1 MADYYVYIPCPGS
14 TGTQFYSNVAPTYPG
29 AFIRFDSGSD
39 PLQYGKCFHV
49 MLVSLEVPPTP
60 LVSINWSTVVYSFWN
75 NKCSD
80 CVEEA
85 PCGDCPPGYALVDG
99 ECVLIESVPANYT
112 GGLLQVEPGSET
124 QVYSAFGLVLYPDI
138 SGLTLPLLGY
148 GYKTLIGA
156 SCITTIP
163 YTVKTNNGAGVLVTP
178 LLNGVQSKLWG
189 CSNTYPTCQTGT
201 PIGNR
206 GRLMTTGVWSAG
218 YPINTELS
226 FEFCVTIENTKQYLI
241 GIAGDNKVK
250 IYIDNVLHVYLD
262 VDGSPSYCAEAVGN
276 PRIYWHVF
284 PITLTAGQHTVKL
297 SGINIDGPAS
307 FGGEIYDIDLATFQS
322 TLTNPA
328 SAAPN
333 CGNVPADLDPY
344 IIFSTKDY
352 IGQYIPDPDD
362 PGVWTCP
369 DGYTLDECNG
379 IPQCTKI
386 TTVPVIPCAYQLVSC
401 CDSTIYLAS
410 LIDLPES
417 TNYILLANNAGS
429 SIPIGCYSISPYIE
443 SGAGIPIFEYNINY
457 ATSLGCNAAPF
468 ICNAYCGI
476 CICTRVRVK
485 PESAVPGSPVVLDLF
500 YWTCEFETNEGT
512 TFPISAILNVPL
524 DGSWTDYVCVSDFY
538 TLLNIFDFEDK
549 GDCQLDIA
557 TDTFECPNYYQ
568 IINCQDT
575 TQIIC
580 VSNDLSS
587 EFASGLSI
595 QVSAYPEICWYIEE
609 LLVPCLSPVTVVVT
623 QTFVNCEVCEETLK
637 TYYKLINCIDPLV
650 VVYTETDVSAS
661 IGSVIAVNEYPDDCW
676 TIEVS
681 ALAVSPVDVTGVIE
695 FASCEECGRQFY
707 LLEDCNTENPEPNI
721 ITSTDLSLY
730 VGQVITLE
738 YCPEICWLVSE
749 TDVSSENEVINVTGL
764 YTTCEICQI
773 MVLPCL
779 CSIVTN
785 NIQTGLR
792 FQYYDCDGVLRL
804 TPPLTLG
811 QNSEKVCAK
820 SWVNAI
826 DVEYFGE
833 CLDSVCPN
841 DSQPIKSI
849 RPGYNTPGCTP
860 EKYEKIMC
868 NFSEGIYKQ
877 IVSIL
882 YGVTTCCGE
891 DSYRWEIRKELIEL
905 KAIED
910 PNYTCQLTGTCGC
923 TGSAPGLTP
932 CVPDPTPP
940 IPTVRC
946 VLYSI
951 KISSVVNNTLHYL
964 DCTGV
969 SQAVNVPMGKFVVNY
984 VKCGIAGQTNS
995 DIYCDEPTVVFNFIE
1010 TTTPC

>member
-112 GGLLQVEPGSET
+112 GGLFQVEAGA
-124 QVYSAFGLVLYPDI
+124 QLAVYSAFGLRLYPDI

-148 GYKTLIGA
+148 GYNVVSGS
-156 SCITTIP
+156 SCIVSIP
-163 YTVKTNNGAGVLVTP
+163 YTVKTNNGAGALVTP
-178 LLNGVQSKLWG
+178 LLTGVQSNLWG
-189 CSNTYPTCQTGT
+189 CSGAYASCQTSTT
-201 PIGNR
+201 PGNM
-206 GRLMTTGVWSAG
+206 GRMVTTGIWSTG
-218 YPINTELS
+218 YPLNTELS
-226 FEFCVTIENTKQYLI
+226 FDFCVTIENTKQYLI

-262 VDGSPSYCAEAVGN
+262 ADGSSAGCAASVGT
-276 PRIYWHVF
+276 PRNYWHVF
-284 PITLTAGQHTVKL
+284 PVTLIAGQHTIRL
-297 SGINIDGPAS
+297 SGLNINLDAS

-322 TLTNPA
+322 ILTDPA

-401 CDSTIYLAS
+401 CNDAATYLVS
-410 LIDLPES
+410 FPDLPS
-417 TNYILLANNAGS
+417 GTTDILIINPGTS
-429 SIPIGCYSISPYIE
+429 GIPAGCYQVLEYTDEAS
-443 SGAGIPIFEYNINY
+443 GIPTLYVGINY
-457 ATSLGCNAAPF
+457 GVGGGCNAF
-468 ICNAYCGI
+468 YCNSYCGE
-476 CICTRVRVK
+476 CNCTRVKVK
-485 PESAVPGSPVVLDLF
+485 PAYVIPGDPGTTPLQ
-500 YWTCEFETNEGT
+500 YWTCDLITDEAGNIIPTYAVLG
-512 TFPISAILNVPL
+512 VPR
-524 DGSWTDYVCVSDFY
+524 DGSWSDYVCGGAFTETVPAYIYENTGLCSLAIE
-538 TLLNIFDFEDK
+538 TN
-549 GDCQLDIA
+549 
-557 TDTFECPNYYQ
+557 TFECPKHYQ

-779 CSIVTN
+779 CSRVTN
-785 NIQTGLR
+785 NITAGTR
-792 FQYYDCDGVLRL
+792 FEYYDCNGISKF
-804 TPPLTLG
+804 TPALALG
-811 QNSEKVCAK
+811 QRSSKVCAK
-820 SWVNAI
+820 FWVDTTA
-826 DVEYFGE
+826 VEYFGDCVE
-833 CLDSVCPN
+833 GVCPD

-932 CVPDPTPP
+932 CVPPT
-940 IPTVRC
+940 
-946 VLYSI
+946 S
-951 KISSVVNNTLHYL
+951 
-964 DCTGV
+964 
-969 SQAVNVPMGKFVVNY
+969 
-984 VKCGIAGQTNS
+984 
-995 DIYCDEPTVVFNFIE
+995 
-1010 TTTPC
+1010 